1 MVERI
6 NKREGKLLAR
16 DELKRA
22 LDELR
27 GAEILQENGL
37 YFKSVVSSYYSVYHA
52 AKAALLLK
60 GVIPKSHEWI
70 ERMFSLYYIKTNEI
84 GIDTGKIIGRLMKL
98 REEADYYPEA
108 VFRLEDS
115 QEALGL
121 AKSFVEAIQGK
132 LGKSLTCL

>member
-16 DELKRA
+16 DELKRS
-22 LDELR
+22 LDELK
-27 GAEILQENGL
+27 GAKILQENGL

-60 GVIPKSHEWI
+60 GLIHKSHEGV
-70 ERMFSLYYIKTNEI
+70 ERMFGLYYVKTGEI

-98 REEADYYPEA
+98 REDADYYPES

-115 QEALGL
+115 REALGL

-132 LGKSLTCL
+132 LGNSLK